1 MVSSWGYRQ
10 GKLVEQLEPYQKSVQ
25 ERGALGYNEC
35 MASPTWMN
43 EEFIRAIPKSDL
55 HVHLDGSLRLSTLI
69 ELAKAQKIKL
79 PSFTE
84 EGLNELVFKKSY
96 INLEEYLRGF
106 SLTCAVMR
114 DPESLERIAYELAQ
128 DNFAEGVRYIEPR
141 FAPQLHASAQLGME
155 DVFRAVDRGLSKAKK
170 EINQGKAIVTQ
181 KEPPFDYALIGCAM
195 RKFGPHFSPYFENFC
210 HAHQYTPQEKIY
222 PMASLELVRA
232 MVETRD
238 RLGIPITGFDLAGEE
253 KGYPANAH
261 HEAFA
266 FTQNHF
272 LKKTVHAGEA
282 YGPPSIFQAITKC
295 YANRI
300 GHGTYLFATE
310 LVDLASE
317 SQKEKYVKNL
327 AEYISSSRI
336 TVEVCLTS
344 NLQTIPSI
352 SSPQDHPLKK
362 MLAEKLSL
370 TICTDN
376 RLVSHTTVCDEI
388 LKIIKNFTITQEDL
402 KNMIIYGFKR
412 SFSSMP
418 YPEKRLYV
426 RQVIN
431 YYEEMER
438 KFQPQGGT
446 HA

>member
-1 MVSSWGYRQ
+1 
-10 GKLVEQLEPYQKSVQ
+10 
-25 ERGALGYNEC
+25 
-35 MASPTWMN
+35 MASPSWMN
-43 EEFIRAIPKSDL
+43 ERFIRAIPKSDL

-69 ELAKAQKIKL
+69 DLAKSQKVKL
-79 PSFTE
+79 PSSTE
-84 EGLNELVFKKSY
+84 EGLNKLVFKKKY
-96 INLEEYLRGF
+96 ANLEEYLRGF
-106 SLTCAVMR
+106 ALTCAVMR
-114 DPESLERIAYELAQ
+114 DPENLERIAYELAQ

-141 FAPQLHASAQLGME
+141 FGPQLHAHAKMGME
-155 DVFRAVDRGLSKAKK
+155 EVFGAVYRGLERAKK
-170 EINQGKAIVTQ
+170 EINRGKAIVSGA
-181 KEPPFDYALIGCAM
+181 EPPFDYALIGCSL

-210 HAHQYTPQEKIY
+210 HSHQYTPEEKIY

-232 MVETRD
+232 MVDIRD

-261 HEAFA
+261 REAFFFA
-266 FTQNHF
+266 QNHF

-310 LVDLASE
+310 LVDVTSP

-352 SSPQDHPLKK
+352 QRPQDHPLGR
-362 MLAEKLSL
+362 MIAEKLSL

-376 RLVSHTTVCDEI
+376 RLVSHTSVCEEI
-388 LKIIKNFTITQEDL
+388 LKIIHNFTLNPEDL
-402 KNMIIYGFKR
+402 KNMIVYGFKR

-431 YYEEMER
+431 YYEKIER
-438 KFQPQGGT
+438 EFQNHGS
-446 HA
+446 AKS